1 MYSQWTRKK
10 FCWKIL
16 LTLILGWRYYLKNR
30 RIQNKKVDFEKG
42 VEVSATYYSIGVGW
56 EGGKE
61 VEEYFM
67 QSLSVFYCFLVRKK
81 VSFENLSWP
90 PALLCFIYMVI
101 GLFWSSQ
108 LWFRIKELI
117 RTKAAV
123 DVSLGEGWVLEVR
136 SCSTWR
142 TNNSLRVELPWGK
155 FRFGESK
162 TFFSFGTDFP
172 NRFPRLV

>member
-1 MYSQWTRKK
+1 MGYTFLTRNSTKFLHRDKALQNLEKYEWMYSQRTREK

-16 LTLILGWRYYLKNR
+16 LTLILGWRYYLKKR
-30 RIQNKKVDFEKG
+30 RMQNEKVDFEKG
-42 VEVSATYYSIGVGW
+42 FEVSATYYSIGVGW

-101 GLFWSSQ
+101 GFFWSSQ

-142 TNNSLRVELPWGK
+142 TKIALG
-155 FRFGESK
+155 
-162 TFFSFGTDFP
+162 
-172 NRFPRLV
+172 